1 INVPSDQAQS
11 YLDAWKVV
19 GRMMGIVDTLIPTTV
34 ADANELAD
42 RIFSRQTNP
51 SDEGRAM
58 TTALREAMKARVL
71 PPFKGFVDAMFRYL
85 LPDEVADGFGIPHR
99 RVEEAA
105 VEAGIPLAKWLD
117 VLFGG
122 TVRRQVFRDFSIQV
136 LLALTFIEAGG
147 RRTNFHIPRELS
159 DAW

>member
-1 INVPSDQAQS
+1 KVRLMHATIRYLLQHDPKKPWHVGEFGVPINQEDLAGTLMTFSIAILRGLKKLHINVPSDQAQS

-99 RVEEAA
+99 RV
-105 VEAGIPLAKWLD
+105 
-117 VLFGG
+117 
-122 TVRRQVFRDFSIQV
+122 
-136 LLALTFIEAGG
+136 
-147 RRTNFHIPRELS
+147 
-159 DAW
+159 